1 LATGGS
7 LVTAPLE
14 SSSKKVELENLSDG
28 EIRRMSTMPDNL
40 LVAVVNKVNA
50 NDIKGKKIETLT
62 YEINSHLE
70 RD

>member
-1 LATGGS
+1 
-7 LVTAPLE
+7 
-14 SSSKKVELENLSDG
+14 
-28 EIRRMSTMPDNL
+28 MSTMPDNL

-70 RD
+70 RDQTDVKSWKETIEERITFVENRASSQKAPQTT